1 MKEKKHE
8 SLEEIL
14 SEERDF
20 TEEEIKA
27 RTAHTQKLFRILLLG
42 ASGMVLVLVALGI
55 IFGR

>member
-14 SEERDF
+14 SQERDF
-20 TEEEIKA
+20 TEEEMKV
-27 RTAHTQKLFRILLLG
+27 RTAHTEKLFRILLFG
-42 ASGMVLVLVALGI
+42 ASAIVLVLIVLGI